1 MKVPFAYLCVVI
13 VSSTTPLGI
22 VWSSQ
27 SVSPT
32 MAVLLRMC
40 IAAVLG
46 TLILLTTRIRLPMN
60 NNAIKLYSYS
70 ALGIFGGMMCSYL
83 AAGYI
88 GSGLMSLL
96 FGLSPIVAGL
106 FAQRILGE
114 TKFSPIRWLAFFF
127 AIAGLAIVCWD
138 QLAVS
143 DQAIWGISL
152 ILIAMLIFSASGVM
166 IKSIPI
172 NIHPLATTLGAL
184 YFCIPL
190 FFIAWL
196 LFDGNLEVSLWTER
210 SIHAIIYLGVFGSLI
225 NYIAYFYILQKLSPT
240 TVALV
245 ALITPVFAI
254 LLGAQLNNET
264 IGPDT
269 IIGGSVVLLGL
280 GLYQWNP
287 RRLINGIKKVS

>member
-46 TLILLTTRIRLPMN
+46 TLILLTTRIRLPMSS
-60 NNAIKLYSYS
+60 NAVKLYSYS

-114 TKFSPIRWLAFFF
+114 SKFTPIRWLAFAF
-127 AIAGLAIVCWD
+127 AIAGLTIVCWD
-138 QLAVS
+138 KIALAGE
-143 DQAIWGISL
+143 AIYGVGL
-152 ILIAMLIFSASGVM
+152 ILFAMVIFSASGVV

-196 LFDGNLEVSLWTER
+196 VFDGNTDTTLWTER
-210 SIHAIIYLGVFGSLI
+210 SVQAIVYLGVFGSLI
-225 NYIAYFYILQKLSPT
+225 NYIAYFFILQKLSPT

-254 LLGAQLNNET
+254 LLGAQFNNET
-264 IGPDT
+264 IALNT
-269 IIGGSVVLLGL
+269 IIGGSGVLFGL
-280 GLYQWNP
+280 ALYQWNP
-287 RRLINGIKKVS
+287 TKLTVSVKKVC